1 MTIQELAALIDGTVQ
16 TKTVDTSREVTCGYT
31 CDLLS
36 WVMAKGK
43 EGMAWATVQAHM
55 NVVAVAVLADMS
67 CVIAAEGVQF
77 GADVLEK
84 AEEEGIALITTG
96 LSAYHVAGACTKRAS
111 PEKKRLAGPPQLF
124 AAARVMLRAEGR
136 KRAKGPAW
144 RILSI
149 AIWHRDGNP

>member
-1 MTIQELAALIDGTVQ
+1 MTIQEVAALIDGTVQ

-36 WVMAKGK
+36 WVMAKGR

-77 GADVLEK
+77 GADVIEK
-84 AEEEGIALITTG
+84 AEEELSLI
-96 LSAYHVAGACTKRAS
+96 H
-111 PEKKRLAGPPQLF
+111 
-124 AAARVMLRAEGR
+124 
-136 KRAKGPAW
+136 
-144 RILSI
+144 I
-149 AIWHRDGNP
+149 